1 MIWTKY
7 IIQTTTKDAD
17 IISAILM
24 DYDINDIQ
32 IENNVQ
38 LTDEEL
44 NQMYADFVLDLP
56 ADDGSCTID
65 FYIEFDENGT
75 NRAKT
80 EEKLDRLRDEL
91 KEAEELYGISPVKLE
106 SLEVDSY
113 DWENNWKAYF
123 KPFTI
128 GDILIRPTWE
138 EAPEGSKAN
147 VEILIDPGMA
157 FGTGTHETTRL
168 CVKAIRKYLEQGTS
182 FMDLG
187 CGSGILGIAA
197 AKLGAAK
204 ITEVD
209 IDPNAVNIAK
219 ENFVLNGIEGD
230 HVSFRVGD
238 LVKNEEVKAA
248 LSKDKADFICANI
261 MAEVLAIMM
270 GDLSDYL
277 KEGGIIVMSG
287 ILTNKET
294 LIKEA
299 IAKNPFLEYIS
310 TDTDGDWVA
319 VYAKRV

>member
-44 NQMYADFVLDLP
+44 NQMYADFALDLP
-56 ADDGSCTID
+56 EDDGSCTID

-80 EEKLDRLRDEL
+80 EEKLDRLRGEL
-91 KEAEELYGISPVKLE
+91 KEAEELYGISPVRFE

-128 GDILIRPTWE
+128 EDILIRPTWE
-138 EAPEGSKAN
+138 EVPAGYDGN

-168 CVKAIRKYLEQGTS
+168 CVKAIRKYLKEGDA

-197 AKLGAAK
+197 AKLGAGK
-204 ITEVD
+204 VTEVD
-209 IDPNAVNIAK
+209 IDPSAVNIAR
-219 ENFVLNGIEGD
+219 ENFALNGIEGGN
-230 HVSFRVGD
+230 VSFLVGD

-248 LSKDKADFICANI
+248 LADNKADFICANI
-261 MAEVLAIMM
+261 MAEVLAMMM
-270 GDLSDYL
+270 GGLSDYL

-287 ILTNKET
+287 ILTNKEA
-294 LIKEA
+294 LIREA
-299 IAKNPFLEYIS
+299 ISGNPALEYMHTEI
-310 TDTDGDWVA
+310 DGDWVS
-319 VYAKRV
+319 VYARRV